1 MTWHHIFTET
11 RMKEIRD
18 NAKKLMGTFCKVCPI
33 CNGKS
38 CAGQV
43 PGMGGLGS
51 GSSFTNNIEGLAKI
65 KFNMRLIHDVTEPDT
80 SVTVLGKKL
89 ALPVLAAPIGG
100 VSFNMGGAVSEEDYI
115 QAIIHGC
122 KAKAI
127 IGCSGDGVPDFIHQ
141 AGFNAIKSAAG
152 HGIPFIKPWE
162 DEELFKKIEAAKI
175 TGTDII
181 GMDID
186 AAGLITL
193 RKMGRPVSPKSL
205 EKLTEIIR
213 RTGMKFILKGVMTP
227 DEAELAVEAGADA
240 IVVSNH
246 GGRVLDHA
254 PGAADVLADIAD
266 RVKGK
271 ITILADGGVRTGG
284 DVLKMLALG
293 ADAVMV
299 GRPFSVAAV
308 GGLQPGVETY
318 IDTLMSELKQTMVL
332 TGTSAASSVD
342 RKILFSPNR

>member
-1 MTWHHIFTET
+1 
-11 RMKEIRD
+11 MKEIRD
-18 NAKKLMGTFCKVCPI
+18 NARKMMETFCTVCPI
-33 CNGKS
+33 CNGKA
-38 CAGQV
+38 CVGRV

-51 GSSFTNNIEGLAKI
+51 GSSFTNNIEALAKL
-65 KFNMRLIHDVTEPDT
+65 KFNMRLIHDITEPET
-80 SVTVLGKKL
+80 TVTVLGKKL

-100 VSFNMGGAVSEEDYI
+100 VSFNMGGAVTEEEYI
-115 QAIIHGC
+115 QAIINGC

-141 AGFNAIKSAAG
+141 AGFNAINSAAG

-162 DEELFKKIEAAKI
+162 DEELFRKIDAARV

-193 RKMGRPVSPKSL
+193 RKMGRPVSPKPL

-213 RTGMKFILKGVMTP
+213 RTGMKFILKGIMTP
-227 DEAELAVEAGADA
+227 DEADLAVTAGADA

-254 PGAADVLADIAD
+254 PGTADVLAGIAD
-266 RVKGK
+266 KVKGR
-271 ITILADGGVRTGG
+271 ITILADGGIRTGG
-284 DVLKMLALG
+284 DILKMLALG
-293 ADAVMV
+293 ADAVMI
-299 GRPFSVAAV
+299 GRPFSVAAI
-308 GGLQPGVETY
+308 GGLQSGVETY
-318 IDTLMSELKQTMVL
+318 IDTLMSELKQAMVL
-332 TGTSAASSVD
+332 TGTGATSSVD
-342 RKILFSPNR
+342 RKILFSRNG